1 MDSRYQRNI
10 YQIIHKY
17 RQIVHKYINLQI
29 EERRESKEEQTPEST
44 SRLPAAE
51 KGQKAED
58 GGARTGDT
66 RVGDARRGRS
76 TRVRTG
82 VAAVAYPPG
91 TSASGRRR
99 QRSDKGARARPSR
112 GVALGRWQ
120 RSGEGARADADTCK
134 IRQPRIRLRDGP
146 KSLG

>member
-10 YQIIHKY
+10 CQIIHKY
-17 RQIVHKYINLQI
+17 RQIIHKYTNLQI
-29 EERRESKEEQTPEST
+29 EEWRESKEEQTPEST

-66 RVGDARRGRS
+66 RAGDARRGRS

-82 VAAVAYPPG
+82 AAAAAYPPG
-91 TSASGRRR
+91 TSSSG
-99 QRSDKGARARPSR
+99 
-112 GVALGRWQ
+112 
-120 RSGEGARADADTCK
+120 
-134 IRQPRIRLRDGP
+134 
-146 KSLG
+146 